1 LTSANNADIIHRHCH
16 SMESFMLNPPLETFR
31 DFSGSAEDLARLAT
45 RICAGLG
52 LGAATDTDE
61 LSSRLV
67 RDYAQ
72 REILSRPER
81 LGKEAIYT
89 WRHLVELV
97 AARAL
102 VADGWP
108 LAKVTQHF
116 ALTPLEELLLL
127 VPGQVRPNPALMAA
141 KRIRE
146 STLAGSEMRDPAAS
160 PPLQG
165 LVSQRQRRA
174 DLMFSMKQLT
184 GESTQPRATQMTRI
198 ALDED
203 IHLLIQTD
211 RLRNLGLDGAD
222 AVGRAITA
230 SIIEWI
236 TAKGGKQP

>member
-1 LTSANNADIIHRHCH
+1 MSLTLTVFDDIICRHCH
-16 SMESFMLNPPLETFR
+16 FMESSMQSPPLETFT

-45 RICAGLG
+45 RICAERG

-116 ALTPLEELLLL
+116 ALTPLEDLLPLI
-127 VPGQVRPNPALMAA
+127 PGQGRPNPALAA
-141 KRIRE
+141 ARQIRE
-146 STLAGSEMRDPAAS
+146 STLAGGTAREPA
-160 PPLQG
+160 PPLQR
-165 LVSQRQRRA
+165 LASQRQRRA
-174 DLMFSMKQLT
+174 DLDAAMLQVT
-184 GESTQPRATQMTRI
+184 GRNSAPRSTQVTRI

-203 IHLLIQTD
+203 IQLLIQTD

-222 AVGRAITA
+222 ALGRAITA
-230 SIIEWI
+230 SIIDWI

>member
-1 LTSANNADIIHRHCH
+1 MQS
-16 SMESFMLNPPLETFR
+16 PPLELLK

-45 RICAGLG
+45 TVCAGLG
-52 LGAATDTDE
+52 LGAANDTDE
-61 LSSRLV
+61 LSARLV

-72 REILSRPER
+72 RDILSRPER
-81 LGKEAIYT
+81 QGKEAIYT

-116 ALTPLEELLLL
+116 ALTPLEDLLLL
-127 VPGQVRPNPALMAA
+127 VPGQGRPNPALTAA
-141 KRIRE
+141 RRIRE
-146 STLAGSEMRDPAAS
+146 STLAGSELREPTAM
-160 PPLQG
+160 PPLQR

-174 DLMFSMKQLT
+174 DLMFSMQQLT
-184 GESTQPRATQMTRI
+184 GESTQPRVTQMTRI

-211 RLRNLGLDGAD
+211 RLRHLGLDGAD

>member
-1 LTSANNADIIHRHCH
+1 MQS
-16 SMESFMLNPPLETFR
+16 PPLEVWKG
-31 DFSGSAEDLARLAT
+31 FSGSAEDLARLAT
-45 RICAGLG
+45 TVCAGLG
-52 LGAATDTDE
+52 LGAANDTDE
-61 LSSRLV
+61 LSARLV

-72 REILSRPER
+72 RDILSRPER
-81 LGKEAIYT
+81 QGKEAIYT

-116 ALTPLEELLLL
+116 ALTPLEDLLLL
-127 VPGQVRPNPALMAA
+127 VPGQGRPNPALTAA
-141 KRIRE
+141 RRIRE
-146 STLAGSEMRDPAAS
+146 STLAGSELREPTAM
-160 PPLQG
+160 PPLQR

-174 DLMFSMKQLT
+174 DLMFSMQQLT

-211 RLRNLGLDGAD
+211 RLRHLGLDGAD

>member
-1 LTSANNADIIHRHCH
+1 MQS
-16 SMESFMLNPPLETFR
+16 PPLEVLK

-45 RICAGLG
+45 TVCAGLG
-52 LGAATDTDE
+52 LGAANDTDE
-61 LSSRLV
+61 LSARLV

-72 REILSRPER
+72 RDILSRPER
-81 LGKEAIYT
+81 QGKEAIYT

-116 ALTPLEELLLL
+116 ALTPLEDLLLL
-127 VPGQVRPNPALMAA
+127 VPGQGRPNPALTAA
-141 KRIRE
+141 RRIRE
-146 STLAGSEMRDPAAS
+146 STLAGSELREPTAM
-160 PPLQG
+160 PPLQR

-174 DLMFSMKQLT
+174 DLMFSMQQLT

-211 RLRNLGLDGAD
+211 RLRHLGLDGAD

>member
-1 LTSANNADIIHRHCH
+1 MI
-16 SMESFMLNPPLETFR
+16 NPPLETFR
-31 DFSGSAEDLARLAT
+31 DFSGSAEDLARVAT
-45 RICAGLG
+45 RICVGLG

-61 LSSRLV
+61 LSARLV

-72 REILSRPER
+72 REILARPER

-116 ALTPLEELLLL
+116 ALTPLEDLLLL
-127 VPGQVRPNPALMAA
+127 VPGQGRPNPALTAA
-141 KRIRE
+141 RRIRE
-146 STLAGSEMRDPAAS
+146 STLAGGKVSEPAA
-160 PPLQG
+160 PPLQR
-165 LVSQRQRRA
+165 LASQRQRRA

-230 SIIEWI
+230 SIIDWI

>member
-1 LTSANNADIIHRHCH
+1 MASPA
-16 SMESFMLNPPLETFR
+16 LETFR
-31 DFSGSAEDLARLAT
+31 DFSGSAEDLARVAT
-45 RICAGLG
+45 TICAGLG

-61 LSSRLV
+61 LSARLV

-72 REILSRPER
+72 RDILSRPER
-81 LGKEAIYT
+81 QGKEAIYT

-116 ALTPLEELLLL
+116 ALTPLEDLLLL
-127 VPGQVRPNPALMAA
+127 VPGQGRPNPAMTAA
-141 KRIRE
+141 RNIRE
-146 STLAGSEMRDPAAS
+146 RVLGVGEAPPPTQRLA
-160 PPLQG
+160 
-165 LVSQRQRRA
+165 SQRQRSA

-184 GESTQPRATQMTRI
+184 GTGAPPRSTQVTRI

-211 RLRNLGLDGAD
+211 RLRTLGLDGAD
-222 AVGRAITA
+222 ALGRAITA
-230 SIIEWI
+230 SIIDWI

>member
-1 LTSANNADIIHRHCH
+1 MI
-16 SMESFMLNPPLETFR
+16 NPPLETFR
-31 DFSGSAEDLARLAT
+31 DFSGSAEDLARVAT
-45 RICAGLG
+45 RICVGLG

-61 LSSRLV
+61 LSARLV

-72 REILSRPER
+72 REILARPER

-116 ALTPLEELLLL
+116 ALTPLEDLLLL
-127 VPGQVRPNPALMAA
+127 VPGQGRPNPALTAA
-141 KRIRE
+141 RRIRE
-146 STLAGSEMRDPAAS
+146 STLASGEARESAA
-160 PPLQG
+160 PPSLQR
-165 LVSQRQRRA
+165 LASQRQRRA

-184 GESTQPRATQMTRI
+184 GESTQPRATQLTRI
-198 ALDED
+198 ALDDD
-203 IHLLIQTD
+203 IHLLIETD

-230 SIIEWI
+230 SIIDWI

>member
-1 LTSANNADIIHRHCH
+1 
-16 SMESFMLNPPLETFR
+16 MQNPPLEVFK

-45 RICAGLG
+45 TVCAGLG
-52 LGAATDTDE
+52 LGAANDTDE
-61 LSSRLV
+61 LSARLV

-72 REILSRPER
+72 RDILSRPER
-81 LGKEAIYT
+81 QGKEAIYT

-116 ALTPLEELLLL
+116 ALTPLEDLLLL
-127 VPGQVRPNPALMAA
+127 VPGQGRPNPALMAA

-146 STLAGSEMRDPAAS
+146 STLAGGKVSEPAT
-160 PPLQG
+160 PPLQR
-165 LVSQRQRRA
+165 LASQRQRRA

-203 IHLLIQTD
+203 IHLLIETD

>member
-1 LTSANNADIIHRHCH
+1 MPNRTASAVAP
-16 SMESFMLNPPLETFR
+16 E
-31 DFSGSAEDLARLAT
+31 
-45 RICAGLG
+45 
-52 LGAATDTDE
+52 
-61 LSSRLV
+61 
-67 RDYAQ
+67 AQ
-72 REILSRPER
+72 RSLCQ
-81 LGKEAIYT
+81 GKEAIYT

-116 ALTPLEELLLL
+116 ALTPLEDLLLL
-127 VPGQVRPNPALMAA
+127 VPGQGRPNPALTAVR
-141 KRIRE
+141 RIRE
-146 STLAGSEMRDPAAS
+146 STLAGSELREPTAM
-160 PPLQG
+160 PPLQR

-174 DLMFSMKQLT
+174 DLMFSMQQLT

-211 RLRNLGLDGAD
+211 RLRHLGLDGAD